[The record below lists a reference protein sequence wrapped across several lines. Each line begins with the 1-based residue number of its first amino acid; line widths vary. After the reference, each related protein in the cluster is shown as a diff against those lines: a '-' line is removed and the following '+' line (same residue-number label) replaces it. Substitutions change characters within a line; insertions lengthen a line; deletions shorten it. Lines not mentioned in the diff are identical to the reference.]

1 METLRGAGVEVG
13 VMAAPIFP
21 GITDCAKI
29 IEACAPF
36 ASSMTFDTLNLRA
49 GNRGKILNF
58 VTTLRPGLASLYR
71 RIYTEGDRVYWRG
84 LRARIEADCRARGI
98 KFSVFF

>member
-49 GNRGKILNF
+49 GNHDKILSF
-58 VTTLRPGLASLYR
+58 VKTLRPGLAQLYR
-71 RIYTEGDRVYWRG
+71 RIYTEGDRAYWRE
-84 LRARIEADCRARGI
+84 LRARIEADCRARGL
-98 KFSVFF
+98 KFSIFF

>member
-36 ASSMTFDTLNLRA
+36 ASSITFDTLNLRA
-49 GNRGKILNF
+49 GNRDKILSF
-58 VTTLRPGLASLYR
+58 VKTLRPASR
-71 RIYTEGDRVYWRG
+71 RSTAAYTR
-84 LRARIEADCRARGI
+84 RATAPTGA
-98 KFSVFF
+98 S